1 MLQDEIDENYYD
13 IEGKKICDKT
23 GNIYVNDGNKIYD
36 IETSTEVY
44 EINEEDDKSVKI
56 NENKCITL
64 AITCI
69 YLCILSLTKI
79 YNCFYNSIKNINKK
93 T

>member
-23 GNIYVNDGNKIYD
+23 GNIYD
-36 IETSTEVY
+36 IETSNELY

-64 AITCI
+64 AINCI
-69 YLCILSLTKI
+69 YLCILSFTKI